1 MKLLNIEEYFEQGES
16 ITIFTV
22 LWKSKTEY
30 IKLSKHEAKN
40 IKNEKE
46 LIKYIDETSRQVL
59 N

>member
-1 MKLLNIEEYFEQGES
+1 MKLLNIEEYFEQGEL
-16 ITIFTV
+16 ITIYTV
-22 LWKSKTEY
+22 LWKSHTKY

-40 IKNEKE
+40 INNENE